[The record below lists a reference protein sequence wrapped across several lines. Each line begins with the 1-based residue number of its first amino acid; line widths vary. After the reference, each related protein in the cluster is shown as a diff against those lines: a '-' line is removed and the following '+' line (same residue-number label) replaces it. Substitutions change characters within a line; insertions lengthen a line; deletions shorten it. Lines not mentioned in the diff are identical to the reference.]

1 MDSRLIFLHRDAYR
15 WRDTLEYHDRIIGF
29 TFFVRRGLPGK
40 SGRLLSI
47 GTQMDRENVRSN
59 TDKFMRAWGRE
70 NLLRICAERA
80 YRKTDTGGRGE

>member
-29 TFFVRRGLPGK
+29 AFFVRRGLLGK

-47 GTQMDRENVRSN
+47 GTQMDRENVCSN

-70 NLLRICAERA
+70 NLLRLYAARA